1 MKFLNNNIIIIF
13 KNMLLRRRRFDKT
26 TPLATALP
34 QKLTHHQSSFR
45 ETERKMSED
54 AKKNIAG
61 ALTARPNS
69 DDQKLS
75 PLPSPA
81 PAVPPK
87 KVIIKSAD
95 MIPDMQKEAVDIA
108 VAVSFDN
115 FLLFFCGSSFWILFL
130 GLVVLAALCH
140 KVLTILRIIQ
150 AFEKYNVEKDVAEQI
165 KKEFDKRHGP
175 TWHCIVGRNF
185 GKSLFFFF

>member
-1 MKFLNNNIIIIF
+1 
-13 KNMLLRRRRFDKT
+13 MLLRRRRFDKT

-69 DDQKLS
+69 DDQKPS

-108 VAVSFDN
+108 VA
-115 FLLFFCGSSFWILFL
+115 
-130 GLVVLAALCH
+130 
-140 KVLTILRIIQ
+140 

-185 GKSLFFFF
+185 GSYVTHETNHFVYFYLDQKAVLLFKSG

>member
-1 MKFLNNNIIIIF
+1 
-13 KNMLLRRRRFDKT
+13 
-26 TPLATALP
+26 
-34 QKLTHHQSSFR
+34 
-45 ETERKMSED
+45 MSED

-185 GKSLFFFF
+185 GNSLFVFFPCICQ

>member
-1 MKFLNNNIIIIF
+1 
-13 KNMLLRRRRFDKT
+13 
-26 TPLATALP
+26 
-34 QKLTHHQSSFR
+34 
-45 ETERKMSED
+45 MSEE
-54 AKKNIAG
+54 AKKNFAG

-69 DDQKLS
+69 DEPK
-75 PLPSPA
+75 PA
-81 PAVPPK
+81 PVPAVPPK

-108 VAVSFDN
+108 VA
-115 FLLFFCGSSFWILFL
+115 
-130 GLVVLAALCH
+130 
-140 KVLTILRIIQ
+140 

-185 GKSLFFFF
+185 GWSLFALKSVIDSVSWLEFRSDAET

>member
-1 MKFLNNNIIIIF
+1 
-13 KNMLLRRRRFDKT
+13 
-26 TPLATALP
+26 
-34 QKLTHHQSSFR
+34 
-45 ETERKMSED
+45 MSEEV
-54 AKKNIAG
+54 KRNIAG
-61 ALTARPNS
+61 PPTARLNT
-69 DDQKLS
+69 DDRK
-75 PLPSPA
+75 PLPA

-108 VAVSFDN
+108 VAVSFND
-115 FLLFFCGSSFWILFL
+115 FPLFLFF
-130 GLVVLAALCH
+130 
-140 KVLTILRIIQ
+140 

-185 GKSLFFFF
+185 GSYVTHETNHFVYFYLDQKAVLLFKSG

>member
-1 MKFLNNNIIIIF
+1 
-13 KNMLLRRRRFDKT
+13 
-26 TPLATALP
+26 
-34 QKLTHHQSSFR
+34 
-45 ETERKMSED
+45 MSEE

-61 ALTARPNS
+61 PLTARPNT
-69 DDQKLS
+69 DDRKLL

-81 PAVPPK
+81 TAVPPK

-108 VAVSFDN
+108 VA
-115 FLLFFCGSSFWILFL
+115 
-130 GLVVLAALCH
+130 
-140 KVLTILRIIQ
+140 

-165 KKEFDKRHGP
+165 KKEFDKRHGT

-185 GKSLFFFF
+185 GSYVTHETNHFVYFYLDQKAVLLFKSG